1 MYSIGEISKMTGIT
15 AFTLRYYEKIGV
27 LPGPS
32 RQNGIRRYDEQ
43 DLQFIRFIHGLK
55 ETGMGLEDIA
65 VIAEDGCLLNLSEN
79 NADKKF
85 IHVTLEKR
93 LRILEQHISKLDQH
107 MKQLESVKAVAQ
119 KKMAFYS
126 ELLQE

>member
-1 MYSIGEISKMTGIT
+1 MYSIGEMSRLTGIT

-27 LPGPS
+27 LPGPG
-32 RQNGIRRYDEQ
+32 RQNGIRRYNEQ
-43 DLQFIRFIHGLK
+43 DLKFIRFIHGLK

-65 VIAEDGCLLNLSEN
+65 AIAEDGCLLSLSDDSD
-79 NADKKF
+79 DKVN

-93 LRILEQHISKLDQH
+93 IRILEQHISKLDQH

-119 KKMAFYS
+119 EKMAFYS
-126 ELLQE
+126 EMLRE

>member
-1 MYSIGEISKMTGIT
+1 
-15 AFTLRYYEKIGV
+15 
-27 LPGPS
+27 
-32 RQNGIRRYDEQ
+32 
-43 DLQFIRFIHGLK
+43 
-55 ETGMGLEDIA
+55 MGLEDIA

-79 NADKKF
+79 KAGKKF

-93 LRILEQHISKLDQH
+93 LRILEQHISKLDLH

-126 ELLQE
+126 ELIQE

>member
-1 MYSIGEISKMTGIT
+1 MYSIGEMSKLTGIT

-65 VIAEDGCLLNLSEN
+65 AIAEDGCLLNLSEN
-79 NADKKF
+79 NADKE
-85 IHVTLEKR
+85 IYPCYARETSTDSRAAYQQAGPAYE
-93 LRILEQHISKLDQH
+93 
-107 MKQLESVKAVAQ
+107 AVRVGQ
-119 KKMAFYS
+119 SGRTKEDGF
-126 ELLQE
+126 LF